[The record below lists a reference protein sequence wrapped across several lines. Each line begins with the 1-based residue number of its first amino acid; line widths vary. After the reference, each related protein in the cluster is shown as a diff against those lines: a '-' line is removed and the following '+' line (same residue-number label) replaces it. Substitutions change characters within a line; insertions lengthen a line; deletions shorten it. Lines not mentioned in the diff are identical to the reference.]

1 MVYKRLRGCG
11 VLSGILLLLTT
22 SLWGGIIK
30 DDFLINDD
38 SLSGSMQEW
47 HSSALLAGGN
57 FVIVM
62 TDQRETYQ
70 IYGQIYDQNGNPI
83 GGNFQVSEAYSIL
96 NRYPDVAPLADGR
109 FVVTWNRHT
118 FGEDWYV
125 TARIFNSDALP
136 AGDDFDV
143 PENSSG
149 HENFPSVSA
158 SPDRILF
165 TWQNGLDLNIYGRV
179 FDTDGNALTGDFL
192 ISETSGEHM
201 CPVSAYGGSGF
212 FLVTFISSLADS
224 EYVLM
229 ARKISPDGTPIGNSF
244 ILGNINTGDPKPHTH
259 DITSFSGGFLITWY
273 DTREGGDIYLTKLDE
288 NGTPVGDEIR
298 VTEISG
304 TCLYNAVAASD
315 SFFFVSY
322 WDMREDS
329 SRTLAGEIKGDIW
342 ARIIRAD
349 GTPLTDE
356 FRVNSDPPGAQQVF
370 TDVAGSGNR
379 FLVSFIDRR
388 NLNKDVYARFYE
400 LSEPLGPEFPVA
412 DDSGSAKQIFPACD
426 ANVNDEFA
434 VAFAD
439 DRNGTDPDVFV
450 TFLSPLGEFLTPN
463 INVVQAD
470 TWNTLQSHP
479 DVALSA
485 TGRSVVVW
493 LDYRNNFPIVMG
505 QILDENHELLGSN
518 FIVSDGNTAY
528 SVYRPTV
535 GIRDDGSFAV
545 AWIDNRAEGGNRHRV
560 YIRLF
565 DAGGTPLGPSFRA
578 SDATGD
584 FSEEAPTLSMNGEG
598 YFVVSWKEK
607 RDAQVTPYVRLFDP
621 SGSPLTS
628 SIMVAPPQ
636 DALLDLSSGIDSLEN
651 FAVGWIWNQH
661 RIMGKVFDSS
671 GNVIAGPFEVSGS
684 DTLSNQ
690 NLSVS
695 MSASGRIAFLWT
707 SFGADPQGE
716 VWTQY
721 FDLEGNPLGNN
732 SLINDNGQGQYQVS
746 REFSCA
752 ASPNEVIFVWEDM
765 RRQGKGTDVFAQIND
780 WQGQQLVSERD
791 VLGHEKNRL
800 FLYPNPTRG
809 NFVLQY
815 SVPSG
820 GIRAVSLFDA
830 SGRKIGDLYKPGSG
844 DQLPRSYYIGDLPQ
858 GVYFVVVK
866 TDKESQKARIELL
879 K

>member
-1 MVYKRLRGCG
+1 MIHKSVRGCG
-11 VLSGILLLLTT
+11 VLIGIFFVLTT
-22 SLWGGIIK
+22 GLWGGIVK
-30 DDFLINDD
+30 DDFLVNDD

-47 HSSALLAGGN
+47 HSSAFLADGN
-57 FVIVM
+57 FIIVM

-70 IYGQIYDQNGNPI
+70 IYGQIYDQNGDPV
-83 GGNFQVSEAYSIL
+83 GGNFQISEAYSIL

-109 FVVTWNRHT
+109 FVVAWNRHT
-118 FGEDWYV
+118 FGEDWYA
-125 TARIFNSDALP
+125 TARIFDSNALP
-136 AGDDFDV
+136 VGEDFDI
-143 PENSSG
+143 PESSAG
-149 HENFPSVSA
+149 YEHFPSVSA
-158 SPDRILF
+158 SADRILF
-165 TWQNGLDLNIYGRV
+165 TWQNSLDSNIYGRI
-179 FDTDGNALTGDFL
+179 FDADGNPLTGDFL

-201 CPVSAYGGSGF
+201 YPVSAFGGTGF
-212 FLVTFISSLADS
+212 FLVAFISSLADS

-229 ARKISPDGTPIGNSF
+229 ARKIDTDGNPMGSSF
-244 ILGNINTGDPKPHTH
+244 ILGNINAADPKPHIH
-259 DITSFSGGFLITWY
+259 DITSYPGGFLITWY
-273 DTREGGDIYLTKLDE
+273 DTRNGGDVYLARLDE
-288 NGTPVGDEIR
+288 NGSLVGDEIR

-315 SFFFVSY
+315 SFYFISY

-329 SRTLAGEIKGDIW
+329 GRTLAGEIRGDIW
-342 ARIIRAD
+342 ARIIKAD

-370 TDVAGSGNR
+370 TDVAAAGNR

-388 NLNKDVYARFYE
+388 NLNKDVYARLYE
-400 LSEPLGPEFPVA
+400 IAEPLGPEFPVA
-412 DDSGSAKQIFPACD
+412 DDSGSAKQVFPACD

-434 VAFAD
+434 VTFAD
-439 DRNGTDPDVFV
+439 DRNGTDTDVFV
-450 TFLSPLGEFLTPN
+450 TFLSPLGEFLTSN

-470 TWNTLQSHP
+470 TWGTLQTHP
-479 DVALSA
+479 DVALSS

-493 LDYRNNFPIVMG
+493 LDYRGNFPVVIG
-505 QILDENHELLGSN
+505 QVLDEDHELLGDN
-518 FIVSDGNTAY
+518 FVVSDGNAAY
-528 SVYRPTV
+528 SLRRPTV

-545 AWIDNRAEGGNRHRV
+545 AWIDNREEGGNRYRV

-565 DAGGTPLGPSFRA
+565 EPDGTPLGPSFRA
-578 SDATGD
+578 SEATGE
-584 FSEEAPTLSMNGEG
+584 FSEESPTLSMNGEG

-607 RDAQVTPYVRLFDP
+607 RGSEVAPYVRLFDP
-621 SGSPLTS
+621 SGNPLTT
-628 SIMVAPPQ
+628 SILVAPPQ
-636 DALLDLSSGIDSLEN
+636 DGLLDISSGIDSSEN
-651 FAVGWIWNQH
+651 FAVGWIWDQH
-661 RIMGKVFDSS
+661 RILGKVFDSS
-671 GNVIAGPFEVSGS
+671 GSVIAGPFEVSGS

-695 MSASGRIAFLWT
+695 MSSSGRIAFLWT
-707 SFGADPQGE
+707 SFGTDPLGE
-716 VWTQY
+716 VWAQY

-780 WQGQQLVSERD
+780 WQGQQLVAERD
-791 VLGHEKNRL
+791 GLGHGKNGL

-809 NFVLQY
+809 NFVLRF
-815 SVPSG
+815 SVPPKG
-820 GIRAVSLFDA
+820 LKGVSLFDI
-830 SGRKIGDLYKPGSG
+830 SGRKIADLYRPGAG
-844 DQLPRSYYIGDLPQ
+844 DHMPESYYIGDLPQ

-866 TDKESQKARIELL
+866 AEGGSRKARIELL